1 MADRMRSGGP
11 LVRRLL
17 RVSGVGILG
26 RRQRLLAWFGF
37 LALAA
42 HAPVVAAVEQG
53 DDWLLSVV
61 VAAIVAFVIVIDDV
75 ERRRRTAP
83 RVFDAPPGD

>member
-1 MADRMRSGGP
+1 M
-11 LVRRLL
+11 RRLL
-17 RVSGVGILG
+17 RVSGLGILG
-26 RRQRLLAWFGF
+26 RRQRLLAWVGF

-42 HAPVVAAVEQG
+42 HAPVVAAVKPG

-61 VAAIVAFVIVIDDV
+61 VAAIVGFVIGIDDV

>member
-1 MADRMRSGGP
+1 MRPGCRT
-11 LVRRLL
+11 VARLL

-26 RRQRLLAWFGF
+26 RRQRALAWFGF

-42 HAPVVAAVEQG
+42 HAPVVAAVKPG

-61 VAAIVAFVIVIDDV
+61 VAAIVAFVIVIDDH
-75 ERRRRTAP
+75 ERRRGAARAAET
-83 RVFDAPPGD
+83 PPSD